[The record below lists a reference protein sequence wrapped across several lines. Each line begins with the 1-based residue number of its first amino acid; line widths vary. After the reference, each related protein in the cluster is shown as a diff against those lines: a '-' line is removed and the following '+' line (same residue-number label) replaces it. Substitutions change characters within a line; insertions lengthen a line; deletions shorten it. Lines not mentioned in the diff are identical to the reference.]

1 VGEPNSFDAAFS
13 ELYRRAYQ
21 VAFTMLGTR
30 PEAEDLAQEALAR
43 AYLHWNKVESY
54 ATPWVLRVTG
64 NLAIDAL
71 RRRRLARRARRG
83 PVAPVAGVVESE
95 RIDLQRA
102 LAAISRR
109 QRSAVVLR
117 YFADM
122 SEADVAAALGCSV
135 GTVKKH
141 TARGLLTLRRL
152 LETEDDD
159 DEL

>member
-1 VGEPNSFDAAFS
+1 MCESSSFDASFS

-21 VAFTMLGTR
+21 VAFTMLGSR

-43 AYLHWNKVESY
+43 AYLNWKKIAPY

-64 NLAIDAL
+64 NLAIDVL
-71 RRRRLARRARRG
+71 RRRRLKKRI
-83 PVAPVAGVVESE
+83 PVPDVVATVETE

-102 LAAISRR
+102 LAGISHR

-141 TARGLLTLRRL
+141 TARGLATLRVL
-152 LETEDDD
+152 LEPEEAN

>member
-1 VGEPNSFDAAFS
+1 VSEPNSFDAAFA

-21 VAFTMLGTR
+21 VAFTMLGSR

-43 AYLHWNKVESY
+43 AFLHWKKVEPY

-71 RRRRLARRARRG
+71 RRRRLARRLH
-83 PVAPVAGVVESE
+83 VAPVPDVVEGE
-95 RIDLQRA
+95 RVDLQRA
-102 LAAISRR
+102 LAGISRR

-122 SEADVAAALGCSV
+122 SEADVAATLGCSV

-141 TARGLLTLRRL
+141 TSRGLQTLRRL
-152 LETEDDD
+152 LETEDDNH
-159 DEL
+159 EL